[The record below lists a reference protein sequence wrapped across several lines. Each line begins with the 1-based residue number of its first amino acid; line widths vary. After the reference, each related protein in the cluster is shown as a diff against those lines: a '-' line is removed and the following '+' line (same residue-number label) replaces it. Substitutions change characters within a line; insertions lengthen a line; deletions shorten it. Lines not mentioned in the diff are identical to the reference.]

1 MFIVS
6 ITYQRPLSEIETYLE
21 EHIAFLNHYYAN
33 GTFLASGPKERRT
46 GGVILATAPT
56 REALEAI
63 LEEDPFKREQLAHY
77 EITEW
82 LANRS
87 APGLELLLNA

>member
-6 ITYQRPLSEIETYLE
+6 ITYQRPLSEIEACLE
-21 EHIAFLNHYYAN
+21 EHIAFLNHHYAS
-33 GTFLASGPKERRT
+33 GTFLASGPKQPRT
-46 GGVILATAPT
+46 GGVILATATT
-56 REALEAI
+56 REALETI

-87 APGLELLLNA
+87 TPGLEPLLNT

>member
-6 ITYQRPLSEIETYLE
+6 ITYQRPLSEIDAYIE
-21 EHIAFLNHYYAN
+21 EHIAFLDHHYN
-33 GTFLASGPKERRT
+33 TGTFLASGRKEPRT
-46 GGVILATAPT
+46 GGFILATAASKQT
-56 REALEAI
+56 LETL
-63 LEEDPFKREQLAHY
+63 LEDDPFKREQLAAY

-87 APGLELLLNA
+87 TPGLELLTGA

>member
-6 ITYQRPLSEIETYLE
+6 ISYQRPLSEIEAHLE
-21 EHIAFLNHYYAN
+21 EHIAFLNKHYAS
-33 GTFLASGPKERRT
+33 GTFLASGPKQPRT

-63 LEEDPFKREQLAHY
+63 LEEDPFKREQLASY